1 MAATT
6 HFAPD
11 SSPEFRDSVEDRQ
24 QAVTDLELKLS
35 ELRQTQMSPDLY
47 RAKETSDLEIRK
59 RALQDEITQL
69 EAHPPRLFKGKHKL
83 RIEDLRI
90 DMKYLDSQ
98 IAKIASARANYLSS
112 LASQIDETEAELER
126 ARRELG
132 VQVPKNRGL
141 EIYKPEHREPENPE
155 PENRGPENPEAESH
169 TFEAPGDDTFY
180 RETME
185 PVLLALIEARR
196 DEDRLRFLDGYKEA
210 TTLLGRRQLEGADDE
225 AQQKSRILYDYV
237 LGYPCMEWFPGDPA
251 LLLADLRDRAR
262 ARNSAVDSEDAPF
275 ELALA
280 YGLMIVPRQVMAKL
294 EQSSK
299 AGDVRHRMKQI
310 EEACPGALEISER
323 KCIHVMRI
331 ADADWLRKLAETG
344 LDRINQI
351 RR

>member
-6 HFAPD
+6 HFSPD
-11 SSPEFRDSVEDRQ
+11 SPLEFRDSVEERH
-24 QAVTDLELKLS
+24 QALRDLESKLS
-35 ELRQTQMSPDLY
+35 ELREMQASPDGY
-47 RAKETSDLEIRK
+47 RASETSDLEIRK

-90 DMKYLDSQ
+90 DMNYLDSQ
-98 IAKIASARANYLSS
+98 IAKIASDRANYMSS
-112 LASQIDETEAELER
+112 LASQIDETEAELEL

-132 VQVPKNRGL
+132 DQQPKNRGL
-141 EIYKPEHREPENPE
+141 KIHK
-155 PENRGPENPEAESH
+155 PENREAESH
-169 TFEAPGDDTFY
+169 EPENHTFETPGDDTFY
-180 RETME
+180 RETMA
-185 PVLLALIEARR
+185 PALLALIEARR
-196 DEDRLRFLDGYKEA
+196 DEDRLRFLDGYREA
-210 TTLLGRRQLEGADDE
+210 TTLLGRRQLEGLDDE
-225 AQQKSRILYDYV
+225 AQQKTRILYDYV
-237 LGYPCMEWFPGDPA
+237 LGYPCMDWFPGDPA

-262 ARNSAVDSEDAPF
+262 AWNASVDSNDAPF

-280 YGLMIVPRQVMAKL
+280 YGLMIVPRQVMSKL
-294 EQSSK
+294 EHSPK

-331 ADADWLRKLAETG
+331 ADTDWLRKLAEQG